1 MAPEHLRPVT
11 LQDTVVG
18 DGVPKIIVPLTN
30 PDVEGLL
37 ATTRN
42 LLANPV
48 DIIEWRV
55 DTFADKDPG
64 ILREVAALLR
74 RTASYRPFIF
84 TVRTADQGG
93 AWDVPEDTYVDLIA
107 TVCEDQTMDAVDIQ
121 GSHPGAAELLAQAER
136 TGVPVIGSHHD
147 FEATGPVSRLVARL
161 ETLTRMGVQ
170 IAKLAVTPTCPA
182 DVASLLAATAHCA
195 AYLPIPIITMS
206 MGPLG
211 KVSRVSGEVF
221 GSAAT
226 FATYEDSSAPGQMP
240 IADVLTAQRLLSVG
254 G

>member
-1 MAPEHLRPVT
+1 MANEQLRPVT
-11 LQDTVVG
+11 LQDTVLG
-18 DGVPKIIVPLTN
+18 DGIPKIIVPLTN
-30 PDVEGLL
+30 PDLDGLL

-55 DTFADKDPG
+55 DTFADKDPQT
-64 ILREVAALLR
+64 IREVASLLR
-74 RTASYRPFIF
+74 RTAPYRPFIF
-84 TVRTADQGG
+84 TIRTADQGG
-93 AWDVPEDTYVDLIA
+93 AWDVPEETYVDLIA
-107 TVCEDQTMDAVDIQ
+107 GVCEDQTMDAVDVQ

-170 IAKLAVTPTCPA
+170 VAKLAVTPTCPA

-206 MGPLG
+206 MGELG
-211 KVSRVSGEVF
+211 KVSRISGEVF

-226 FATYEDSSAPGQMP
+226 FATYEDASAPGQMP
-240 IADVLTAQRLLSVG
+240 IADVLTAQRLLSLS
-254 G
+254 